1 MQASK
6 LATPFQNSDQA
17 SLTVVASCTGG
28 LSTGDQATIAQV
40 EAAVAGVAKVTSVH
54 DLGRSGNGAA
64 EQAQVQANVAP
75 YGDGTDQQKVVS
87 DIRSVL
93 QKNSAGGLTFNLTG
107 QLPIVVDTQKTQTSS
122 RSSTQSLS
130 FLFIIV
136 LLLFA
141 FRALLAPL
149 VTLLPAAIVLFLA
162 SPVIAAS
169 THLGVQVSSITQFLL
184 VVLVLG
190 AGTDYGLFLV
200 FRVREE
206 LRRGLEPKD
215 AVVRA
220 VTTVGESITFS
231 ALTVIAALMSLVLA
245 KFGFYQSMGPALA
258 IGIGLMLLAGL
269 TLLPALLAIFRRA
282 VFWPSRTRL
291 EERPRKTIYGRIAGA
306 VVRKPL
312 AVAAVGVLGF
322 AALAAG
328 SLSSSTAGFADQS
341 SGPSGSDFA
350 AGSSILAANYPAAT
364 NPSSILLH
372 FAQPV
377 WDNLAEIGAA
387 EQALRA
393 SGQVGRVVGPL
404 DPKGVTLTPAEVH
417 LLYTEVDPLRAQLAS
432 QHQSLPSTPPVS
444 LEVSAADYNTY
455 LAISRFVSTDG
466 RTVQLAAAPKIT
478 DTSSPAAMAAIPQ
491 LRDTVTAIAHQV
503 GASDSGV
510 LSLTAFAYDVSH
522 ISQSDLSTIIPIVAI
537 LIALL
542 LGMVM
547 RSLVAPLYLVASV
560 LLSYLAA
567 LGLVAI
573 VFVHFGG
580 SVGVN
585 FVLPFL
591 MFVFLMA
598 LGSDYNILV
607 MTRIREEAQK
617 HPLPAGGAPRGRVHR
632 DHGDHGGPDPRRHL
646 RGSGRRR
653 RQLGRVR
660 PGPPDRLRH
669 RRRRADGHLRHPH
682 RAGPRDRRVAGP
694 LELVAVAALPPLRTD
709 HHHHHRARRR
719 RVGRGLTPAEPKEI
733 PMATTVRPP
742 AAAALPLSHRA
753 RMAVLGATLLG
764 LFLASLD
771 QTIVG
776 TALPRI
782 VTDLHG
788 DSLYTWVVTVYLLTS
803 TITGPIYGKLSDAYG
818 RKPLLMIGIT
828 LFLIGSALSGISQ
841 NMTELIAFRGLQGMG
856 AGALFPISL
865 AVIGDLF
872 SRASAA
878 ATRASSAPSS
888 GSASSPVPS
897 SAASSPTT

>member
-1 MQASK
+1 MTRIFGAIGRFSVRFRYPVVALWIAVTILSVHFFPGMGSVAKDTNSGFLPDNTPSMQASK
-6 LATPFQNSDQA
+6 LASPFQNSDQA
-17 SLTVVASCTGG
+17 SLTVVASRAGG
-28 LSTGDQATIAQV
+28 LSTADQATITQV

-54 DLGRSGNGAA
+54 DLGRSGNGVA

-75 YGDGTDQQKVVS
+75 YGDGTDQQDLVS
-87 DIRSVL
+87 GIRSIL
-93 QKNSAGGLTFNLTG
+93 QSHSTGGLTFNLTG

-206 LRRGLEPKD
+206 LRRGLEPRD

-291 EERPRKTIYGRIAGA
+291 EERPRKTVYGRIAGA
-306 VVRKPL
+306 VVRRPL

-341 SGPSGSDFA
+341 SGPSGSDSA
-350 AGSSILAANYPAAT
+350 AGARVRSDNYPAAT

-377 WDNLAEIGAA
+377 WDNLAAIGTA
-387 EQALRA
+387 EQALRD

-404 DPKGVTLTPAEVH
+404 DPAGAALSPAHVS
-417 LLYTEVDPLRAQLAS
+417 QLHAELG
-432 QHQSLPSTPPVS
+432 SLPLPLAPTPPAGS
-444 LEVSAADYNTY
+444 GVSAADYNTY
-455 LAISRFVSTDG
+455 LALSHFVSPDG
-466 RTVQLAAAPKIT
+466 RTVQLAAAPLIT

-491 LRDTVTAIAHQV
+491 LRDTVTAIAHQA

-617 HPLPAGGAPRGRVHR
+617 HPLPEAV
-632 DHGDHGGPDPRRHL
+632 
-646 RGSGRRR
+646 
-653 RQLGRVR
+653 
-660 PGPPDRLRH
+660 
-669 RRRRADGHLRHPH
+669 RRAVGFTGTTVTT
-682 RAGPRDRRVAGP
+682 AGLILGGTFAV
-694 LELVAVAALPPLRTD
+694 LAVAAGNSAGSDQVRQIGYGIAAGVLMDTFVIRTVLVPAIVASLGRWNWWPSPLF
-709 HHHHHRARRR
+709 RRSAQI
-719 RVGRGLTPAEPKEI
+719 TT
-733 PMATTVRPP
+733 TTVP
-742 AAAALPLSHRA
+742 A
-753 RMAVLGATLLG
+753 
-764 LFLASLD
+764 
-771 QTIVG
+771 
-776 TALPRI
+776 
-782 VTDLHG
+782 G
-788 DSLYTWVVTVYLLTS
+788 D
-803 TITGPIYGKLSDAYG
+803 
-818 RKPLLMIGIT
+818 
-828 LFLIGSALSGISQ
+828 
-841 NMTELIAFRGLQGMG
+841 E
-856 AGALFPISL
+856 
-865 AVIGDLF
+865 
-872 SRASAA
+872 SAA
-878 ATRASSAPSS
+878 A
-888 GSASSPVPS
+888 
-897 SAASSPTT
+897 